1 MEAQKGQ
8 RSYKEALKS
17 KAAAL
22 DNDAAEEGREFL
34 YWLEVLLAGVSFRS
48 GVPSSFGS
56 LFCDQLQLVCVVSQ
70 DSVCRVEAWAESLG
84 PSGLLSSAAA
94 TVGVPCQYTGYGM
107 LLVAAAMVLHLGD
120 DSFNATVWQLLSLVD
135 APIGA
140 VS

>member
-1 MEAQKGQ
+1 VVF
-8 RSYKEALKS
+8 L
-17 KAAAL
+17 AAL
-22 DNDAAEEGREFL
+22 GASFVVYLQRLSKIFSSPLGPAAISLCCEVKGCCQDTIC
-34 YWLEVLLAGVSFRS
+34 LEYTIALIVFSIS
-48 GVPSSFGS
+48 ISSK
-56 LFCDQLQLVCVVSQ
+56 

-84 PSGLLSSAAA
+84 PSGLLSSATA